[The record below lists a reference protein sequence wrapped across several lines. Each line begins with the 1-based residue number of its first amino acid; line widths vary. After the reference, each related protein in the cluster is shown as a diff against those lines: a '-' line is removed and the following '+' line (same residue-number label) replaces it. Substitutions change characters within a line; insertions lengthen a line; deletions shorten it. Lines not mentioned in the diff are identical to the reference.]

1 MQTVE
6 HELALKC
13 QSFERLLTCKLLDLT
28 AKLNRATRDFHTI
41 KMENQ
46 LKCESS
52 ARLVQSM
59 QNLRLET
66 EKNYQTIEDLK
77 QENENLRRLRENA
90 EQFSYE
96 LKLEISKKE
105 SEIDL
110 LQKQMVN
117 KYTICAILTYYYY
130 FYYYSMNFIKTCNRQ
145 RV

>member
-1 MQTVE
+1 MRTIEQ
-6 HELALKC
+6 ELDLKC
-13 QSFERLLTCKLLDLT
+13 HTFERLLNCKLLDLT
-28 AKLNRATRDFHTI
+28 AKLNRATRDFHTV

-66 EKNYQTIEDLK
+66 EKNYQTIEELK
-77 QENENLRRLRENA
+77 RENCNLNRLRENA
-90 EQFSYE
+90 ERFSYD

-110 LQKQMVN
+110 LQKQIVKN
-117 KYTICAILTYYYY
+117 
-130 FYYYSMNFIKTCNRQ
+130 
-145 RV
+145 

>member
-59 QNLRLET
+59 QSLRLET
-66 EKNYQTIEDLK
+66 EKNYQTIEDMK
-77 QENENLRRLRENA
+77 EEIQNLNRLREHA
-90 EQFSYE
+90 ERFSYE

-110 LQKQMVN
+110 LQQQIVN
-117 KYTICAILTYYYY
+117 RICFILI
-130 FYYYSMNFIKTCNRQ
+130 FINLSLFFYSMSFVKICNKPLL
-145 RV
+145 